1 MRWRAILP
9 QLALGAFVVWGA
21 VVPQAQAN
29 SIWTYEGAT
38 QDNLHTVTAFLE
50 LDFGPTVNVDMP
62 FNRVNVLNSGFTI
75 SGPEFGNG
83 EVATNTFPFDGS
95 FTFEH
100 DMENNKLTDILKGL
114 VTVPNILGCV
124 DEVFNDGGCVWF
136 YQGIQEEEVQQVL
149 FGSIFNGNEWS
160 VVGFDVPVLGALRN
174 GPDNGIDLT
183 GTGTWTPPILDT
195 NFVPEPSTMLL
206 FGSGLV
212 GLVGWQ
218 MRKKKA

>member
-1 MRWRAILP
+1 MQWRAILP
-9 QLALGAFVVWGA
+9 QLALGALVVWGA

-29 SIWTYEGAT
+29 SIWTYEGST
-38 QDNLHTVTAFLE
+38 RDNLHTVTAFLE

-62 FNRVNVLNSGFTI
+62 FNRGNVLNSGFTI

-100 DMENNKLTDILKGL
+100 DLENNQLTDILKGL
-114 VTVPNILGCV
+114 VTVPNNLGCV
-124 DEVFNDGGCVWF
+124 DEVINDGGCVWF
-136 YQGIQEEEVQQVL
+136 YQGSQEELQQVL

-160 VVGFDVPVLGALRN
+160 VVGFDIPVIGALRN
-174 GPDNGIDLT
+174 GPDNGIDLS
-183 GTGTWTPPILDT
+183 GTGVWTPPTIDT
-195 NFVPEPSTMLL
+195 NPVPEPSTMLL
-206 FGSGLV
+206 LGSGLV

-218 MRKKKA
+218 MRKRKA